1 MKSPPPRLISTLP
14 YSSLP
19 IDHHPRFSS
28 TVPRAKIHSPL
39 SPSVLLCDAPRRNL
53 SRRDPMYFRH
63 FTRVLSSMDA
73 DSSIA
78 RSDRCLFTGLQREV
92 INYRLTRVNGRGEK
106 ERERIAHVAYDRR
119 RNNGRVNRRK
129 ESRIFFE
136 NGEIF
141 HRHFVLRVF
150 SRH

>member
-1 MKSPPPRLISTLP
+1 MR
-14 YSSLP
+14 
-19 IDHHPRFSS
+19 R
-28 TVPRAKIHSPL
+28 R
-39 SPSVLLCDAPRRNL
+39 DAPRRNL

>member
-1 MKSPPPRLISTLP
+1 MR
-14 YSSLP
+14 
-19 IDHHPRFSS
+19 R
-28 TVPRAKIHSPL
+28 R
-39 SPSVLLCDAPRRNL
+39 DAPRRNL

-106 ERERIAHVAYDRR
+106 ERERGLLTLLMIDDAIMD
-119 RNNGRVNRRK
+119 
-129 ESRIFFE
+129 E
-136 NGEIF
+136 
-141 HRHFVLRVF
+141 
-150 SRH
+150 